1 MTLLNSL
8 NSIDL
13 DKIQNKLGCWGYL
26 KSGNR
31 YMARRRSKSFFIV
44 TWGRGTIQQGQCVSY
59 QPKDNLI
66 NVFSVTVADNVST
79 AKLVIPLVFG
89 FFHDSLNSAKFN

>member
-1 MTLLNSL
+1 M
-8 NSIDL
+8 
-13 DKIQNKLGCWGYL
+13 LGGEL
-26 KSGNR
+26 FSKVSGN
-31 YMARRRSKSFFIV
+31 
-44 TWGRGTIQQGQCVSY
+44 SY
-59 QPKDNLI
+59 QPRDNLI